1 MKLRLLIAFGLVAIV
16 RAEDAGGELLD
27 REEVAPTAEEAL
39 PSVIRPAE
47 RPAVQRV
54 VSESGQFGVS
64 GGDAALRSSVALEAE
79 SLRLRYHRLSGFEP
93 KDAGM
98 PVEIVL
104 HGEVGGPP
112 RARSV
117 ARELRFTSEGF
128 LLRIHADL
136 SRGLNRDQLERAVIS
151 GLVLGRELADR
162 EPGPLES
169 PLRVPPW
176 LIEGIREAWAWG
188 EGRANRKLYEGV
200 FERGAMMPLDEF
212 LAMSEAAYERLDGVR
227 RAIFQV
233 QSGALVMALVEQPDG
248 KEGFAGLCEE
258 IGSYEGEYPLLLRTK
273 FPGMNLSEKSLAKW
287 WALTLAKLAD
297 APLTEVMGIAET
309 EERLAAALVLR
320 FSGAV
325 GERNSLPVDR
335 WRELPEMGEAERV
348 EVVRPVQDALNQL
361 SYRCFPSYRPL
372 LVDYHHW
379 LASWARGE
387 KEPEPR
393 LAEMQEAREIMSQRA
408 RMGHDYL
415 DFTEISEAREL
426 TGGFDDYLRLKD
438 QSRERQ
444 PEERADPVSRYLDT
458 IEKLYGGDR

>member
-1 MKLRLLIAFGLVAIV
+1 MNPRLLIACGLLAIV
-16 RAEDAGGELLD
+16 RAQDAGEALLD
-27 REEVAPTAEEAL
+27 RDEVAPTAEEAL

-47 RPAVQRV
+47 RPTSQRV
-54 VSESGQFGVS
+54 ESESGQFGVS

-79 SLRLRYHRLSGFEP
+79 SLRTRFLQLLGVDP
-93 KDAGM
+93 KEAGM

-104 HGEVGGPP
+104 HGQVGDPP

-151 GLVLGRELADR
+151 GLVLGQELAGR
-162 EPGPLES
+162 KPGPLES
-169 PLRVPPW
+169 PLHVPPW
-176 LIEGIREAWAWG
+176 LIEGIREAWAWSG
-188 EGRANRKLYEGV
+188 GRANRKLYEGV

-212 LAMSEAAYERLDGVR
+212 LAMSEEEHERLDGVS

-233 QSGALVMALVEQPDG
+233 QAGALVMALVEQPDG

-258 IGSYEGEYPLLLRTK
+258 ISGYEGEYPLLLRTK

-297 APLTEVMGIAET
+297 APLTEVMGIGET

-320 FSGAV
+320 FSGPA
-325 GERNSLPVDR
+325 GERRSLTLDR

-387 KEPEPR
+387 AVPEPP
-393 LAEMQEAREIMSQRA
+393 LGEMQEAREIMSQRA
-408 RMGHDYL
+408 RMGRDYL

-438 QSRERQ
+438 QSREREQ
-444 PEERADPVSRYLDT
+444 EKRADPVSRYLDT
-458 IEKLYGGDR
+458 IEKVYGGDR